1 MESRARARLASV
13 AVLFLVFVTGFLLGM
28 AWDRT
33 DGSLKAGEA
42 DEEQAAVAR
51 ADEGPAATGS
61 GGEVASRDDP
71 DAGTPDREDDVSDR
85 DDGDRNDG
93 DDDRDG
99 RDEDRDGRDEDRDA
113 RDDDRHDGDRDRD
126 DRRLIVHEVGITGA
140 QEARVDS
147 IVDLHRDR
155 IRDLRREM
163 ESEYDPRFRQLRRE
177 MESEYDPR
185 FQDVLLETRGSIR
198 SLLTPEQAVRYD
210 SLLAEH
216 DRKEAERKRD
226 RRR

>member
-1 MESRARARLASV
+1 MESRARVRLASV

-33 DGSLKAGEA
+33 DGSLNAGEA
-42 DEEQAAVAR
+42 DEGQAAVAR

-61 GGEVASRDDP
+61 GGEVASQDEP
-71 DAGTPDREDDVSDR
+71 HAGTADREDDGSDR
-85 DDGDRNDG
+85 SDGDRNDG

-99 RDEDRDGRDEDRDA
+99 

-126 DRRLIVHEVGITGA
+126 DRRLIVHEVGITES